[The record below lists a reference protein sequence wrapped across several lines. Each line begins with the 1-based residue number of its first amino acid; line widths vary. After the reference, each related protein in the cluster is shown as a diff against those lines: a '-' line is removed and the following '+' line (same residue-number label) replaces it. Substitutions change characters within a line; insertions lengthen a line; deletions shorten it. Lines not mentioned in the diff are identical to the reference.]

1 MTNNNPFQKRIRA
14 YELGRV
20 VESFFGKRNVSWYAL
35 GYAALLLLAIG
46 WIPDGIADLFNCQW
60 QECSWP
66 TCLECSYKILVSFLI
81 IVFFRVRILQAMKYQ
96 VNIAVKPSSPQPV
109 QVLGLFLSPVAA
121 TQKEQVEELAVIRD
135 AVDNRSL
142 VPEFFDRKRWEMPL
156 KAIEYHKSR
165 VKKVLLFTSS
175 GANGTSAMS
184 GDFRKVVQFFYPAI
198 RVEEI
203 KQGGMDFEDVEE
215 VFKVVE
221 DFFGRNEKENV
232 TESDMLVDI
241 TGGQKPNS
249 IAAAI
254 ATLATGRNFQ
264 YISTETKEVRV
275 FDVRY
280 MD

>member
-1 MTNNNPFQKRIRA
+1 MANDNPFQKRIRA

-60 QECSWP
+60 RGCGWP
-66 TCLECSYKILVSFLI
+66 VCLECSYKILISFLI
-81 IVFFRVRILQAMKYQ
+81 IAFFRWRILQAMRYQ
-96 VNIAVKPSSPQPV
+96 VTIAVNPSSPQPV
-109 QVLGLFLSPVAA
+109 QVLGLFLSPVATTA
-121 TQKEQVEELAVIRD
+121 KEQED
-135 AVDNRSL
+135 AVAAITKSINEKSL
-142 VPEFFDRKRWEMPL
+142 ALEFFDGKKWEMPL
-156 KAIEYHKSR
+156 KAISYHKSR
-165 VKKVLLFTSS
+165 LKKVLLFTSS
-175 GANGTSAMS
+175 GAHGTSAMS

-198 RVEEI
+198 QVDEI
-203 KQGGMDFEDVEE
+203 KSGGMNFEDVEE
-215 VFKVVE
+215 VFKAVE
-221 DFFGRNEKENV
+221 NFFLRNEKENV
-232 TESDMLVDI
+232 KESDMLVDI
-241 TGGQKPNS
+241 TGGQKTNS

-264 YISTETKEVRV
+264 YISTETKDVRV

>member
-60 QECSWP
+60 RECSWP
-66 TCLECSYKILVSFLI
+66 ACLECSYKILVSLLI
-81 IVFFRVRILQAMKYQ
+81 IAFFRWRILQAMKYQ
-96 VNIAVKPSSPQPV
+96 VNIAVNPTSPQPV

-121 TQKEQVEELAVIRD
+121 TPKEQEEEFAAIRT
-135 AVDNRSL
+135 AIENKSL
-142 VPEFFDRKRWEMPL
+142 VPFFFDRKRWEMPL
-156 KAIEYHKSR
+156 KAIDYHKSR

-175 GANGTSAMS
+175 GAHGTSTMS
-184 GDFRKVVQFFYPAI
+184 GDFRKVVQFLYPAI
-198 RVEEI
+198 LVEEI
-203 KQGGMDFEDVEE
+203 KPGGMNFEDVEE
-215 VFKVVE
+215 VFKAVE
-221 DFFGRNEKENV
+221 NFFLRNEQENV
-232 TESDMLVDI
+232 KESDMLVDI
-241 TGGQKPNS
+241 TGGQKTNS